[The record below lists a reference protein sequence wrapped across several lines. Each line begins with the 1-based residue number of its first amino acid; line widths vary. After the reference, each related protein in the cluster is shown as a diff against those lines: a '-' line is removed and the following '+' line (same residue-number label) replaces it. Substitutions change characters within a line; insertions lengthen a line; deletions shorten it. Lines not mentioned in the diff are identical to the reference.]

1 MAKEENT
8 GHLISLENRKRLKM
22 TGITEVIAYNDDI
35 IALKSK
41 QGDLNI
47 SGKNLN
53 INKLNLEETN
63 LVITGHITKIKY
75 ENKNNKKGLLKKLF
89 NKKK

>member
-1 MAKEENT
+1 MAIEENT

-53 INKLNLEETN
+53 INKLNLEEIN
-63 LVITGHITKIKY
+63 LLITGHIREIKY
-75 ENKNNKKGLLKKLF
+75 ENKNNKNCLLKKLF